1 MRFFAYVI
9 VLSVERIAAS
19 NEAAKKYLETF
30 IPKYN
35 FKNGY
40 KYDPLFLKQIGIDS
54 SARGPREPFYLKW
67 NEMVFRKHKY
77 PIYLTYGQLTEL
89 LGGARAVYG
98 RTQWGPWCRIYT
110 FKYEVTSILV
120 LDGSELE
127 ECRRIIQKDMEG
139 E

>member
-1 MRFFAYVI
+1 MINYTPEQI
-9 VLSVERIAAS
+9 EAA
-19 NEAAKKYLETF
+19 NESAKKYLMSF
-30 IPKYN
+30 VPKYN

-40 KYDPLFLKQIGIDS
+40 TYEPLFLKCVGIDA
-54 SARGPREPFYLKW
+54 SARGPSEPFYLTW
-67 NEMVFRKHKY
+67 NHFSLKKHKY
-77 PIYLTYGQLTEL
+77 PIYLTYGQIAEL
-89 LGGARAVYG
+89 IAGARAVYG

-127 ECRRIIQKDMEG
+127 ECRRIIQKEMEG